1 MTTRRESILDAVKA
15 ALAGTTSVG
24 TRIYR
29 SRVTALTRA
38 ESPAL
43 LVSWSNDAATQTTS
57 LATLDHTLTID
68 ISVIVRGD
76 TPDEVADPIVESL
89 HNKIMTN
96 ATLDNLISDIYLT
109 TTTNENIDA
118 DQPAGIISCSY
129 EIQYRT
135 LNNNLASI

>member
-1 MTTRRESILDAVKA
+1 MTTIRENILDAAKA

-43 LVSWSNDAATQTTS
+43 LLSWSNDTASQTTS
-57 LATLDHTLTID
+57 LATLDHTLTIE

-89 HNKIMTN
+89 HNKIMSNT
-96 ATLDNLISDIYLT
+96 ALSNLVSDIYLT

-118 DQPAGIISCSY
+118 DQPAGVITCSY
-129 EIQYRT
+129 EIAYRT
-135 LNNNLASI
+135 LNNNLASV

>member
-43 LVSWSNDAATQTTS
+43 LLSWSNDTATQTTS
-57 LATLDHTLTID
+57 LATLDHTLTIE

-89 HNKIMTN
+89 HNKIMTS
-96 ATLDNLISDIYLT
+96 TLGGYTMDVIPT
-109 TTTNENIDA
+109 GTTNENVDA
-118 DQPAGIISCSY
+118 DQPAGVITCSY
-129 EIQYRT
+129 QIKYRT
-135 LNNNLASI
+135 LNNDLASV